1 MKNILLV
8 LLDSVANISM
18 LVGIV
23 FILFVGVMDIS
34 INEIEIVPTIL
45 SYSIIMWLLSRLLFS
60 KILKRKDNVI

>member
-23 FILFVGVMDIS
+23 FILFVGMMDIS

-60 KILKRKDNVI
+60 KISKRKDNVI